1 MYVGLVDFSVLD
13 TVLSWRGTGENV
25 SASLEWFTI
34 LLDRQDVTPA
44 ENSRG
49 RTMQYK
55 LQI

>member
-25 SASLEWFTI
+25 SASLGWFTI

-49 RTMQYK
+49 RTMQCK